1 MEFRT
6 KVDIPKPNFEIRPGE
21 HMLFVGS
28 CFAVNIGKRFVE
40 EHFQATV
47 NPFGVM
53 YNPASVLHTVE
64 RMADPFQTVVMTLGT
79 NHVYIEKTTGEIVDN
94 CRKRPQYLFDES
106 ELSIEECAAYLD
118 KAIQLLQAVN
128 PDVHIILTVSPIRY
142 AKYGYHESQLSKAT
156 LLMAA
161 NEVVR
166 ANSDN
171 VVYFPAYEIV
181 NDELRD
187 YRFYKSDMLH
197 PNEQAVEYI
206 WERLV
211 EGYFSADAK
220 KFLEEWRPVK
230 EAFAHRPFNPESQE
244 YKGFIAKAEEKARQL
259 EMRYHLS

>member
-1 MEFRT
+1 M
-6 KVDIPKPNFEIRPGE
+6 
-21 HMLFVGS
+21 
-28 CFAVNIGKRFVE
+28 
-40 EHFQATV
+40 
-47 NPFGVM
+47 
-53 YNPASVLHTVE
+53 
-64 RMADPFQTVVMTLGT
+64 
-79 NHVYIEKTTGEIVDN
+79 
-94 CRKRPQYLFDES
+94 
-106 ELSIEECAAYLD
+106 
-118 KAIQLLQAVN
+118 
-128 PDVHIILTVSPIRY
+128 
-142 AKYGYHESQLSKAT
+142 
-156 LLMAA
+156 
-161 NEVVR
+161 R

-211 EGYFSADAK
+211 ERYFSADAK

-244 YKGFIAKAEEKARQL
+244 YKVFIAKAEEKARQL